1 MTRKVRI
8 ETAGVQTWAGRDE
21 AGEIIE
27 EKEETITTA
36 EGTWSVQNGRDFL
49 LYDEETQDG
58 TVRTMIK
65 LSPEKMEVIRSGAV
79 RSRLALEPGRI
90 CETWYNLPAGR
101 LALKIHTTGL
111 EAVRENGCLRMVRAE
126 YRLIWGDGMEV
137 SCRLEVR
144 VLSEA

>member
-1 MTRKVRI
+1 MKSPFLPFTSSSAFLLRTFVRRFLTRKS
-8 ETAGVQTWAGRDE
+8 GV
-21 AGEIIE
+21 
-27 EKEETITTA
+27 
-36 EGTWSVQNGRDFL
+36 
-49 LYDEETQDG
+49 
-58 TVRTMIK
+58 
-65 LSPEKMEVIRSGAV
+65 
-79 RSRLALEPGRI
+79 SRLELEPGRI